1 MIVGRAASGH
11 PDQPRPIRQLNIAMP
26 YSRRMIP
33 NLAVGGREI
42 SVNST
47 LVMGVVNASPESF
60 SDGGRFMSLTSQLE
74 LAASLVESGADIID
88 VGGQSA
94 VTNQPELDANI
105 EAERVVP
112 IVEWLRGTYPD
123 VLVSVDT
130 YRPAVAIPALAVGAQ
145 IINDV
150 SGLLNPELAS
160 SCAEYQAA
168 LVIMHTAARPKVRL
182 QDPALYVDV
191 VTEVLTFLKQRI
203 EVATTRGCVWIRLL
217 STPDRTSP
225 RLRTKQSNCFAA
237 WTWCVL
243 SEGPYSW
250 RSPGRISSVQ

>member
-33 NLAVGGREI
+33 KLAVGGREI

-94 VTNQPELDANI
+94 VTNQPELDA
-105 EAERVVP
+105 
-112 IVEWLRGTYPD
+112 T
-123 VLVSVDT
+123 
-130 YRPAVAIPALAVGAQ
+130 
-145 IINDV
+145 
-150 SGLLNPELAS
+150 
-160 SCAEYQAA
+160 
-168 LVIMHTAARPKVRL
+168 
-182 QDPALYVDV
+182 
-191 VTEVLTFLKQRI
+191 LKQNAWYLSWNGFGER
-203 EVATTRGCVWIRLL
+203 TR
-217 STPDRTSP
+217 T
-225 RLRTKQSNCFAA
+225 
-237 WTWCVL
+237 
-243 SEGPYSW
+243 YS
-250 RSPGRISSVQ
+250 